1 MPFPLLTERFPD
13 FFFRLGIDYVDNH
26 LFGLQEAVYSVN
38 CLNKVVELIVNTDEY
53 RTVAI
58 FLKIAPAAGKALL
71 CGEYPCF
78 ALLEVNNAAFAFV
91 IVHTAVNVDSFGNS
105 LFNRMTFR
113 FEVVP

>member
-1 MPFPLLTERFPD
+1 MPFPLFAQRFPD

-38 CLNKVVELIVNTDEY
+38 CLNKVVELIVNADEY

-71 CGEYPCF
+71 CGEYPC
-78 ALLEVNNAAFAFV
+78 ASLLEVNNAAFAFV
-91 IVHTAVNVDSFGNS
+91 IVHASVDVDSFGNS
-105 LFNRMTFR
+105 FFYRMTFR

>member
-1 MPFPLLTERFPD
+1 
-13 FFFRLGIDYVDNH
+13 
-26 LFGLQEAVYSVN
+26 VYSVN
-38 CLNKVVELIVNTDEY
+38 CLNKVVELVVNTDEY

-78 ALLEVNNAAFAFV
+78 ALLEVNNVAFAFV